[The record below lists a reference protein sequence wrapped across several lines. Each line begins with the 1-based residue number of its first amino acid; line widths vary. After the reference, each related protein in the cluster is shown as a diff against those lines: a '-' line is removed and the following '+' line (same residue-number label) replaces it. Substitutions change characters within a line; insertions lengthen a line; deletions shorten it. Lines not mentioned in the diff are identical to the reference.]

1 MENLGVTNVAVCIL
15 IMVRKEL
22 SLPVDNQRRGKRP
35 VWQSHMKP
43 GEDSGRKVT
52 APFNQSWPHSSLDR
66 IVI

>member
-1 MENLGVTNVAVCIL
+1 MENLGVTNVAVYIL
-15 IMVRKEL
+15 IMVQKEL
-22 SLPVDNQRRGKRP
+22 SLPADNQRRGKRP

-52 APFNQSWPHSSLDR
+52 APFNQSWSHSSLDR